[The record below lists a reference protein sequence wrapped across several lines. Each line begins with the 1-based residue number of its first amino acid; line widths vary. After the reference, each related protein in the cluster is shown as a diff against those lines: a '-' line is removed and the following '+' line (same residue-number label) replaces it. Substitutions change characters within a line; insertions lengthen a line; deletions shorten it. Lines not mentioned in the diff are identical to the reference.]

1 MPKQDSG
8 SLDAT
13 VDRAEAEFRRACAAY
28 VAGVEVENGAHWQ
41 KLVDRSIRAGLP
53 AKEIAVIAGCSIST
67 VSRWADGLTVPPVA
81 ARHWIRERLVE
92 RFDDLASDP
101 VAEPVR
107 ARVRAAAAE

>member
-1 MPKQDSG
+1 MPKQHSG

-28 VAGVEVENGAHWQ
+28 VAGVEVEDGASWQ
-41 KLVDRSIRAGLP
+41 KLVDRSIRAGIP

-81 ARHWIRERLVE
+81 ARHWIRERLVD
-92 RFDDLASDP
+92 RFDQ
-101 VAEPVR
+101 VEAEPVR
-107 ARVRAAAAE
+107 VRARAAAAE